1 MIDNV
6 TRWFE
11 IVKYDDRKAIS
22 IANLVETMWL
32 SRYPRSIEIMY
43 DQGS

>member
-11 IVKYDDRKAIS
+11 ITKYNDNKAKM
-22 IANLVETMWL
+22 IANLVGNMWL
-32 SRYPRSIEIMY
+32 VQYTCPVEITY
-43 DQGS
+43 DKGR